1 MISIGEKDQTLE
13 TDSKETTED
22 IVITDSQK
30 IKRRIITESLTFCL
44 KDNVGAWIMD
54 KDGNYS
60 LVKIKEKSSHHKQL

>member
-30 IKRRIITESLTFCL
+30 IKLIEEDDKMNSQIEIPKNEINNDFESL
-44 KDNVGAWIMD
+44 D
-54 KDGNYS
+54 
-60 LVKIKEKSSHHKQL
+60 

>member
-30 IKRRIITESLTFCL
+30 IKLIEVDDKMNSQIEIPKNEINNDFESL
-44 KDNVGAWIMD
+44 D
-54 KDGNYS
+54 
-60 LVKIKEKSSHHKQL
+60 